1 MRILAAFFVLLVMTR
16 LMGKKQ
22 LSQLTFFH
30 YITGITI
37 GSVAASLTT
46 DNRLPIF
53 QGIYSLVLWGCL
65 TILLGFI
72 SLKVASVRAIIEGR
86 PSILISKGKL
96 DTKVLAKTMLNL
108 DDLNMLLR
116 TSGTFDISEVDYAIL
131 EPNGQLSVL
140 KKVECK
146 TVTQKDMNVPGQ
158 GARNLPTEVI
168 VAGGIV
174 KKNLKTLG
182 LKEAWLQEEVK
193 KQGHKRIE
201 DIYYAEVSSDGG
213 LYILPEMKD
222 QE

>member
-65 TILLGFI
+65 TILLGII
-72 SLKVASVRAIIEGR
+72 SLKVASVRV
-86 PSILISKGKL
+86 S
-96 DTKVLAKTMLNL
+96 
-108 DDLNMLLR
+108 
-116 TSGTFDISEVDYAIL
+116 
-131 EPNGQLSVL
+131 
-140 KKVECK
+140 
-146 TVTQKDMNVPGQ
+146 
-158 GARNLPTEVI
+158 
-168 VAGGIV
+168 
-174 KKNLKTLG
+174 
-182 LKEAWLQEEVK
+182 K